1 MSPQEWKARFIR
13 IPRAIS
19 LWQVPGLTGLHLNPD
34 IMHTKWLGTDQYL
47 LGGVLTILLEHKYDN
62 LQQLCEELSSCS
74 VCNNLYVF
82 MYFVCTIALNSHM
95 HAHIYGSVHDYI

>member
-13 IPRAIS
+13 IPRTIS

-47 LGGVLTILLEHKYDN
+47 LGGVLTILLEHKYDDN

-74 VCNNLYVF
+74 VCNNLYFYVF
-82 MYFVCTIALNSHM
+82 C
-95 HAHIYGSVHDYI
+95 VHDCT